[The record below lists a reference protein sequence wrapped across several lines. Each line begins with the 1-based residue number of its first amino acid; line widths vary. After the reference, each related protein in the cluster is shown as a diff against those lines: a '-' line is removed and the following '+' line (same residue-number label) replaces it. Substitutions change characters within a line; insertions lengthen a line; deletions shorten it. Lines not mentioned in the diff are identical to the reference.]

1 MVPSSGHPI
10 LGPAR
15 GEPHTVCA
23 RRQPWYDGGNRSGH
37 DARPKMATA
46 ITSLWLFR
54 PSDGGGACAH
64 NRTRRERRP
73 GTPDRARGPAGAH
86 RGRRI
91 VPSGRGSGPA
101 RREWWAGLCWT
112 RVYET
117 KSRTGLALRAPRK
130 NSGFDPAVSRRAAFE
145 EGKRSVSSPF
155 GGKMVRPARPC
166 APEAHP
172 GFGKSGATRSRQQ
185 RFGADDVVSAQTTAF
200 RSNRRRLGTDD
211 SAAPEPPSPPHYPT
225 PASVR
230 GPPAPVTA
238 AGASRPRHLAT
249 LDAAWAAGAARGP
262 RADFSPSLLGPSPPR
277 ACWDSIGSRKC
288 ERLVL
293 VLNLVE
299 SRPHAPLFA
308 RRPSRPA
315 ASAPPRREV
324 FRPPWLYPSFAHSH
338 HSQKRDFEVKIT
350 IESDTGRE
358 VFRLPSP
365 GVSGP
370 TARLHSVPP
379 RPCRRDRSRLP
390 VTARGA
396 P

>member
-1 MVPSSGHPI
+1 M
-10 LGPAR
+10 GPAR

-155 GGKMVRPARPC
+155 GGKMVRRGEALRPRSTSWLRQKRGDSEQTT
-166 APEAHP
+166 AV
-172 GFGKSGATRSRQQ
+172 RSRRR
-185 RFGADDVVSAQTTAF
+185 RFGADDSVPEQ
-200 RSNRRRLGTDD
+200 
-211 SAAPEPPSPPHYPT
+211 SAAPWDRRQRRSRTPLSTPLPHPGLSPR
-225 PASVR
+225 PA
-230 GPPAPVTA
+230 
-238 AGASRPRHLAT
+238 
-249 LDAAWAAGAARGP
+249 GP
-262 RADFSPSLLGPSPPR
+262 RDRSRGLAAPSLGDPGRGLGRRSCPR
-277 ACWDSIGSRKC
+277 PAGRFFAFPFGPVAASGVLGLD
-288 ERLVL
+288 RLEKMRAVCL
-293 VLNLVE
+293 CVE

-315 ASAPPRREV
+315 ASAPLRRGG
-324 FRPPWLYPSFAHSH
+324 FRSPWLYPSFAHSH
-338 HSQKRDFEVKIT
+338 HSRKRAFAVKIT

-358 VFRLPSP
+358 VFRPPSP

-370 TARLHSVPP
+370 TARLHSAPP

-390 VTARGA
+390 HTHTARGA